1 MRGGKAYD
9 DEGRPLMGDNMIDHG
24 TRGSWNSGGRTLTRE
39 TSGFRPSCDC
49 DAETVPAV
57 VLDPFSGAA
66 TTALVARGLGRR
78 AVGIELNPEYLAISA
93 ERLRQLSLFGQVA
106 S

>member
-1 MRGGKAYD
+1 
-9 DEGRPLMGDNMIDHG
+9 MIDHG
-24 TRGSWNSGGRTLTRE
+24 TRGSWNSGGQTLTRE
-39 TSGFRPSCDC
+39 TTGFRASCEC
-49 DAETVPAV
+49 DAETVPSV

-93 ERLRQLSLFGQVA
+93 DRLKQLSLFA
-106 S
+106 EANA